1 MFQEISVH
9 RKLRNAYNYS
19 GFKKRRKA
27 KTRENM
33 TMLNS
38 CFSFKVS
45 VKAI

>member
-1 MFQEISVH
+1 MLTIA
-9 RKLRNAYNYS
+9 L
-19 GFKKRRKA
+19 GLKKEERQKQ
-27 KTRENM
+27 KNM